1 MIEHLSFERAVDE
14 YVEMCR
20 VRDGHNF
27 IPRQRAELL
36 FMELGCSTFTFLQ
49 ESSKQSDRLAATALK
64 TGIVVGFTS
73 SVVTTVGVV
82 II

>member
-14 YVEMCR
+14 YVGMCR
-20 VRDGHNF
+20 VRDGHNS
-27 IPRQRAELL
+27 IPRQRELL

-64 TGIVVGFTS
+64 TGIVAGFTS

>member
-1 MIEHLSFERAVDE
+1 MDIILFLERG
-14 YVEMCR
+14 R
-20 VRDGHNF
+20 NF
-27 IPRQRAELL
+27 FLWSLGALL
-36 FMELGCSTFTFLQ
+36 LLLQ
-49 ESSKQSDRLAATALK
+49 KSSKQSDRLAATALK

>member
-14 YVEMCR
+14 YVGMCR

-27 IPRQRAELL
+27 IPRQRELL
-36 FMELGCSTFTFLQ
+36 FMELGFSTFTFLQ

>member
-1 MIEHLSFERAVDE
+1 LGA
-14 YVEMCR
+14 
-20 VRDGHNF
+20 
-27 IPRQRAELL
+27 LL
-36 FMELGCSTFTFLQ
+36 LLLQ